1 MGYLYGMSIPRAVE
15 GIGGALAD
23 QPPPRRRVL
32 AHRLVL
38 LGLLAPIVALG
49 VVFWLL
55 LPGGAASASFSP
67 GQFSRAAQ
75 LDPQTWAHREVSL
88 RGYLAAWCSDR
99 HGYPARNSRCRVSAC
114 GCWLLLDSPDT
125 TPRPRRVPGGYPV
138 PGPLLSTPPGTGNPL
153 GVVYAVHLLPQG
165 ESGWHRLLR
174 RIFPG
179 LAEPFPVGHH
189 PGDRITIAGT
199 LDGSNAQSGTI
210 AVLPKEL

>member
-1 MGYLYGMSIPRAVE
+1 M
-15 GIGGALAD
+15 
-23 QPPPRRRVL
+23 Q
-32 AHRLVL
+32 RLVL

-88 RGYLAAWCSDR
+88 RGYLASWCSDT
-99 HGYPARNSRCRVSAC
+99 HGYPARSSCC
-114 GCWLLLDSPDT
+114 GGWLLLDSP
-125 TPRPRRVPGGYPV
+125 VAGV
-138 PGPLLSTPPGTGNPL
+138 VSTPPSGTIY
-153 GVVYAVHLLPQG
+153 VLPQA

-179 LAEPFPVGHH
+179 LTEPFRAGRRA
-189 PGDRITIAGT
+189 GDRITIAGT
-199 LDGSNAQSGTI
+199 LDGPSAQGGAI
-210 AVLPKEL
+210 AVVPKEL